1 VIKKNYDRNVIEDFG
16 NEWQSYDQ
24 SIVDLEE
31 LQKQFFNYFRLF
43 SWNAEI
49 TNGIGIDFGCGSGR
63 WARFV
68 SKKVNTLICIDA
80 SSKAINVA
88 KRNLW
93 DRENC
98 YVIQGRIDTLPILN
112 NSLDFAY
119 SLGVLHHLPDTA
131 SAIKKCVSKLK
142 SGAPFLIYLYY
153 AFDNRPKWYLLIWK
167 CSDFL
172 RKIIS
177 KLPFYMKYV
186 FSNILALGIY
196 LPLARLSFLLE
207 KMKFNVSNIPLS
219 EYRSKSFYTMRT
231 DSLDRFGTRLEQRFS
246 KEEIKIMM
254 KNAGLVRIQFS
265 DESPYWCALGIKS

>member
-1 VIKKNYDRNVIEDFG
+1 MIKKNYDRNVIEDFG

>member
-1 VIKKNYDRNVIEDFG
+1 MIKKNYDRNVIEDFG

-24 SIVDLEE
+24 SIVDPEE

-98 YVIQGRIDTLPILN
+98 YVIQGRIDALPILN

-131 SAIKKCVSKLK
+131 SAIKKCTSKLK

-153 AFDNRPKWYLLIWK
+153 SFDNRPKWYLLIWK
-167 CSDFL
+167 CSNFL

-177 KLPFYMKYV
+177 KLPFYMKYI

-196 LPLARLSFLLE
+196 LPLAKLSFLLE

-231 DSLDRFGTRLEQRFS
+231 DSLDRFGTRLEQRFTQ
-246 KEEIKIMM
+246 KQIKIMM
-254 KNAGLVRIQFS
+254 ESAGLVDIKFS
-265 DESPYWCALGIKS
+265 DSSPYWCAIGIKP